1 VLRIG
6 MVWFVFDEGNEWRE
20 AICRGPKALGTVFT
34 GPYLSTRKIPSFII
48 MDTGL

>member
-1 VLRIG
+1 

-34 GPYLSTRKIPSFII
+34 GPYLSTRKTPLFYYGHSFV
-48 MDTGL
+48 MDSSK